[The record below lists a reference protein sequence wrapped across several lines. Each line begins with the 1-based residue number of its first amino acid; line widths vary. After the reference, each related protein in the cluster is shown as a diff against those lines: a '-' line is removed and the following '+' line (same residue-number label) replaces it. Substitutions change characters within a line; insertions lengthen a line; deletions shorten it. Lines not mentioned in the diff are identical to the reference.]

1 MTEEQCPP
9 VTKQVC
15 EKIHYMVKCRDV
27 TTQECNHVPNEHYL
41 DVVDRQCH
49 TKYME
54 LTENLALRAS
64 WRS

>member
-1 MTEEQCPP
+1 
-9 VTKQVC
+9 
-15 EKIHYMVKCRDV
+15 MVKCRDV